1 MTGNTR
7 QGVEQG
13 RASKAYEFA
22 QAGKNL
28 DGGEKPNKEGK
39 LEDSRA
45 AKDYKSYAKKIPM
58 MIKTNGLGATLAFIR
73 SKPSKLAY
81 KKLYEQLTE
90 WFESNQTYL
99 MPEFR
104 QMNNKSEELAHHVVK
119 LDSFSYRAATVE
131 TLALFGW
138 IRRFAEGL
146 IQGESDGE

>member
-1 MTGNTR
+1 MTTNTR

-28 DGGEKPNKEGK
+28 GGGETLKDGK
-39 LEDSRA
+39 VEDSRD
-45 AKDYKSYAKKIPM
+45 AKDYKSYARKIPM
-58 MIKTNGLGATLAFIR
+58 MIKTNGLGATLAFVK
-73 SKPSKLAY
+73 SKKKSKKAY
-81 KKLYEQLTE
+81 ETLYNQLTD
-90 WFESNQTYL
+90 WLKGQPHL
-99 MPEFR
+99 MPTFR
-104 QMNNKSEELAHHVVK
+104 VGSETEELAQHVVN

-146 IQGESDGE
+146 ITGESDGE